1 MAVPTL
7 IMLLVA
13 GAIVLVGL
21 LGLVLLVV
29 GLVKKRVAMWVCGL
43 IAIVLAGLVLLVAGP
58 AMLFFCAGRGFSE
71 VHPARQMGALTDIAN
86 ISVAMD
92 AFEADCGRYPITE
105 EGLRAL
111 VEQPS
116 GLANWM
122 GPYVKS
128 MPEDPWGNPY
138 VYRCPGQ
145 QNTDG
150 YDLYSFGPDGQDGGG
165 DDIGNWS
172 QR

>member
-7 IMLLVA
+7 LILLAA
-13 GAIVLVGL
+13 GAVVIVGL
-21 LGLVLLVV
+21 LGLVLLIV

-71 VHPARQMGALTDIAN
+71 VHPARQMSARTDIAN
-86 ISVAMD
+86 ISMAMD
-92 AFEADCGRYPITE
+92 AFELDCGRYPTTE

-116 GLANWM
+116 GPAKWM

-138 VYRCPGQ
+138 MYRCPGQ
-145 QNTDG
+145 QNTHR

-172 QR
+172 EP